1 MEKLFE
7 GEYRLMQVLWDCGS
21 VHSTQLVGLCREQLG
36 WNKSTTYTVLRKLKQ
51 KGAVRHEDT
60 LVTPLLTREEY
71 RDWSTQ
77 ELIERVYQGSA
88 LDLVAGLVRRE
99 QLTASDLEELRAIV
113 AGEEGHG

>member
-21 VHSTQLVGLCREQLG
+21 VHSTQLVELCREQLG

-60 LVTPLLTREEY
+60 LVTPLLTREEAV
-71 RDWSTQ
+71 RA
-77 ELIERVYQGSA
+77 QGA
-88 LDLVAGLVRRE
+88 EVEKLAGGPLPLPHRLS
-99 QLTASDLEELRAIV
+99 QRAE
-113 AGEEGHG
+113 ADPGGGPDAEGAH